1 MLGHSSVQLTLD
13 TYSHL
18 LPDLKL
24 KERAA
29 ARLDGLLRDD
39 EDNCGQNY
47 GQDGEKVVSRLG
59 IVQDDASV
67 ALSRGVRLRRCA
79 ASARQPSRGLPS
91 RSSRFGLTRVSEGW

>member
-29 ARLDGLLRDD
+29 ARLDALLRDD
-39 EDNCGQNY
+39 ADNCGQNY

-59 IVQDDASV
+59 IVHVWRARR
-67 ALSRGVRLRRCA
+67 AKPTWLGSRRRNQA
-79 ASARQPSRGLPS
+79 ER
-91 RSSRFGLTRVSEGW
+91 SEGW